1 MNKINRFLSKL
12 FLNELFIM
20 TIVILNGAVIFMQC
34 YYSSQDISFQ
44 LLSHVDSFFT
54 VLFVTEAFVKIKAL
68 TFRGY
73 WDDSWNRWD
82 FVITAVTA
90 VSLVQYIFPNQF
102 TEAIGVV
109 SAIRTLRVL
118 KLVRL
123 MRFIPNLSSFV
134 RSIQLAVK
142 TTSIIMLAFFI
153 LIFIVSIMTC
163 TIFRNVAP
171 EYFSNPIDSIYNTF
185 RIFTVEGWYEIPDAI
200 TSSTQSFLTVNLVR
214 LYFSAILFFGGIIG
228 MGLITSLLVDV
239 MATDNND
246 EVLEKMKSLEEK
258 LDELNRKL
266 EEKGK

>member
-1 MNKINRFLSKL
+1 MEKINRFLSKL

-20 TIVILNGAVIFMQC
+20 TIVILNGVVIFMQC

-54 VLFVTEAFVKIKAL
+54 ILFVIEAFVKIKAL
-68 TFRGY
+68 TFNEY
-73 WDDSWNRWD
+73 WRDGWNRCD
-82 FVITAVTA
+82 FVITVVTA

-109 SAIRTLRVL
+109 SAIRTLRVM

-123 MRFIPNLSSFV
+123 MRFLPNLSSFV
-134 RSIQLAVK
+134 RSIQLALK

-163 TIFRNVAP
+163 TIFRNIAP
-171 EYFSNPIDSIYNTF
+171 EYFSNPIDAIYNTF

-200 TSSTQSFLTVNLVR
+200 TSGAQSIFTVNIVR
-214 LYFSAILFFGGIIG
+214 LYFSVILFFGGIIG

-239 MATDNND
+239 MASDNND
-246 EVLEKMKSLEEK
+246 EVLEKMKSLEDK
-258 LDELNRKL
+258 IDELNRKL